1 MKLLSFAVCLLFS
14 SGMKAQ
20 IGSDD
25 RFIMKS
31 EMSKMA
37 LGEFNDN
44 NYDFNYALIVARP
57 HMPVLI
63 STDTKTKH
71 LKIEMN
77 HPDNDQLTIIISDTH
92 NQKILSRDCKCK
104 GRMKLGLNKIKCDTF
119 KVNIYHIEG
128 GFLLASQEIRK
139 R

>member
-1 MKLLSFAVCLLFS
+1 MAVCLFLS

-37 LGEFNDN
+37 IGEFNDN
-44 NYDFNYALIVARP
+44 YYDFNYALIVARP
-57 HMPVLI
+57 HTPVLI
-63 STDTKTKH
+63 SADTKTKH
-71 LKIEMN
+71 LKIEMS
-77 HPDNDQLTIIISDTH
+77 HPDNDQLTIIVSDMH
-92 NQKILSRDCKCK
+92 NQKILSHDCKCK
-104 GRMKLGLNKIKCDTF
+104 ARVKLGLNKIKCDTF
-119 KVNIYHIEG
+119 KVSIYHIEG
-128 GFLLASQEIRK
+128 GFLLTSQEIRK